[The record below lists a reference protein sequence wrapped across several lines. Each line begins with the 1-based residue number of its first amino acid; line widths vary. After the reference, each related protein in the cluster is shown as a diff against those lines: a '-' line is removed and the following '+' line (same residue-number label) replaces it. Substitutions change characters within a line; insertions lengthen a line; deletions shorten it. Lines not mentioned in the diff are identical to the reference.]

1 MSKSKLSIT
10 EINHAIMFG
19 DLTNDQ
25 LNSVVEA
32 IKFAR
37 GRLIKNNIWTMCL
50 GDKVKFVNRR
60 GQTEVGSV
68 VKIAKKYVSVKVGM
82 TQWRVPANMLEKAA
96 CKRLTD
102 RYPVLSSLY

>member
-1 MSKSKLSIT
+1 MSKSKLSIN

-96 CKRLTD
+96 
-102 RYPVLSSLY
+102 

>member
-1 MSKSKLSIT
+1 
-10 EINHAIMFG
+10 
-19 DLTNDQ
+19 
-25 LNSVVEA
+25 
-32 IKFAR
+32 
-37 GRLIKNNIWTMCL
+37 MCL

-96 CKRLTD
+96 
-102 RYPVLSSLY
+102 

>member
-37 GRLIKNNIWTMCL
+37 GRLIKNTI
-50 GDKVKFVNRR
+50 
-60 GQTEVGSV
+60 
-68 VKIAKKYVSVKVGM
+68 
-82 TQWRVPANMLEKAA
+82 
-96 CKRLTD
+96 
-102 RYPVLSSLY
+102 